1 MKTKTHEEMLRD
13 FEDYLD
19 RVGLRP
25 KSKPPKP
32 KVTVLKE
39 AKPSL
44 DLLKDRHDRSQRDLM
59 EAQLEAVREEKR
71 ETGPEQN
78 RRVSRE
84 LRAEAE
90 RMTAAEALQA
100 RMDRE
105 WEWRQRAIEEH
116 RERLRELGPAWYAE
130 PCHRGG

>member
-1 MKTKTHEEMLRD
+1 MKTHEEMLRD

-25 KSKPPKP
+25 KPKPPKP

-44 DLLKDRHDRSQRDLM
+44 GLLKDRHDRSQRHLM
-59 EAQLEAVREEKR
+59 EAQLETVRE
-71 ETGPEQN
+71 TAAEQN
-78 RRVSRE
+78 RRVRRE
-84 LRAEAE
+84 LRAQAE
-90 RMTAAEALQA
+90 RPMTPAEALQA
-100 RMDRE
+100 RLDRE

-116 RERLRELGPAWYAE
+116 RERLRGLGPHWYVE
-130 PCHRGG
+130 PCHRGD